1 MLLVRNCIGKKKID
15 KIKNEVFLSMVK
27 KKEKVKK
34 EEKEDFDLQIALKDI
49 NPLLREGFERFILKF
64 NLQIKSQKQFDDLLK
79 EYGG

>member
-1 MLLVRNCIGKKKID
+1 M
-15 KIKNEVFLSMVK
+15 NEVFLSMAK

-34 EEKEDFDLQIALKDI
+34 EEKEDFDLQIALKGI
-49 NPLLREGFERFILKF
+49 NPLLREGLERFILKS

>member
-1 MLLVRNCIGKKKID
+1 M
-15 KIKNEVFLSMVK
+15 NEVFLSMAK

-34 EEKEDFDLQIALKDI
+34 EEKENFDLQIALKDI
-49 NPLLREGFERFILKF
+49 NPLLRDGLERFILKF